1 MDRFEARPGC
11 LHRTRRGVESP
22 DRRCRMLSIKRTRGR
37 FAIALGS
44 LLLAA
49 AMAFVGCGPPTKH
62 EIVKKAEGVETRQ
75 ELEAALGAPD
85 DIEKLGPIERWT
97 YSASD
102 GAVEYVITG
111 EAVALESTREK
122 KDEKEDTP

>member
-1 MDRFEARPGC
+1 MIST
-11 LHRTRRGVESP
+11 L
-22 DRRCRMLSIKRTRGR
+22 RMRGR
-37 FAIALGS
+37 FASALGS
-44 LLLAA
+44 LLLVAA
-49 AMAFVGCGPPTKH
+49 VAFVGCGPPTKH
-62 EIVKKAEGVETRQ
+62 EIVKKAEGVETKQ

-111 EAVALESTREK
+111 DAVALESTRDK
-122 KDEKEDTP
+122 KEETQEARETAP